1 MAAPDACD
9 VLVIGA
15 GAAGA
20 IVTRVLAEAGIKV
33 ACLEQGGWTRPDARP
48 HHGADW
54 EWRRLTDYATEPN
67 LRQGPDDYPVEGTD
81 EHTLMWN
88 GVGGSTS
95 IYTAIWPRLRPSD
108 FRKGSEHGL
117 APNWPIAYEDL
128 APFYDKVDLMVGTSG
143 LVGDPA
149 MPPRGPFATPPLP
162 LGAGGK
168 HMARAFDRLG
178 WHWWPMPAAVLSREH
193 DGRPGCNHCGGCV
206 SGCPRGALHD
216 AAVSLWPKAIANGA
230 RLVTGARVERIETD
244 ASGRA
249 TGAVYLDR
257 ASGER
262 RFQAAKLVVLSAN
275 GVGTPRLLLMSEN
288 ARFPRGLANGS
299 DQVGR
304 NLMHHTLVS
313 AELHVEARVEGF
325 QGFVAALVSSQFAE
339 TDADRGFVNGFNFNV
354 ARGSGPGMTAV
365 GSFSRQPA
373 PWGAAHHAWFRR
385 HFAHSVRVHAIGDDL
400 PQPENRVTLSTTL
413 KDSSGLPAPKVS
425 YRPHANDWRQM
436 AYMRGPLRQLAEAAG
451 AFHLAINDYVDAD
464 GAYRTPAWHLLGT
477 ARMGDDPEASVVDRW
492 HRSWEVPNLF
502 IVDGSSL
509 PTGGVANPTP
519 TISALALRAAEHI
532 RDVAARR

>member
-1 MAAPDACD
+1 MAAPEPCD

-20 IVTRVLAEAGIKV
+20 VITRVLAESGIAV
-33 ACLEQGGWTRPDARP
+33 TCLEQGGWTAPADRP
-48 HHGADW
+48 HSGADW
-54 EWRRLTDYATEPN
+54 EYRRLTDYATEPN
-67 LRQGPDDYPVEGTD
+67 LRHGPHDYPVETGD

-95 IYTAIWPRLRPSD
+95 IYTAIWPRMRPSD
-108 FRKGSEHGL
+108 FRKGDEHGL
-117 APNWPIAYEDL
+117 APNWPIAYEEL
-128 APFYDKVDLMVGTSG
+128 APYYDKVDLMVGTSG

-162 LGAGGK
+162 LGEGGRL
-168 HMARAFDRLG
+168 MARAFDRLN
-178 WHWWPMPAAVLSREH
+178 WHWWPMPAAVLSQPY
-193 DGRPGCNHCGGCV
+193 DGRPGCNYCGGCV
-206 SGCPRGALHD
+206 SGCPRGAIHD
-216 AAVSLWPKAIANGA
+216 AAVSLWPRAIRKGA

-244 ASGRA
+244 AAGRA
-249 TGAVYLDR
+249 TGAVYIDR

-262 RFQAAKLVVLSAN
+262 RFQAARLVVLSAN
-275 GVGTPRLLLMSEN
+275 GVGTPRLLLLSDS

-313 AELHVEARVEGF
+313 AEIWVEPRMNGF
-325 QGFVAALVSSQFAE
+325 QGFIGALISSQFAE
-339 TDADRGFVNGFNFNV
+339 HDAARGFANGFNFNV

-365 GSFSRQPA
+365 GNFSRQPA
-373 PWGAAHHAWFRR
+373 PWGKAHHAWFDR
-385 HFAHSVRVHAIGDDL
+385 HFAHSFRVHAIGDDL
-400 PQPENRVTLSTTL
+400 PQAGNRVTLSTTL
-413 KDSSGLPAPKVS
+413 KDASGLPAPKVV

-436 AYMRGPLRQLAEAAG
+436 AFMRGPLKQIAEAAD
-451 AFHLAINDYVDAD
+451 AVDFAINDYVDAD
-464 GAYRTPAWHLLGT
+464 GVYRTPAWHLLGT
-477 ARMGDDPEASVVDRW
+477 ARMGGDAENSVVDRW
-492 HRSWEVPNLF
+492 HRSWEVPNLY

-509 PTGGVANPTP
+509 PTGGVVNPTP

-532 RDVAARR
+532 RDVVARG